1 MSLQPAQPRLRSP
14 RRRQRPTARRPS
26 TSQSTKKKS
35 SNQAGRPR
43 SFGAALF
50 LIPPSTKK
58 GPPQLF
64 LGNLYR
70 LWRPPDTEEVNRATL
85 TPFRMNTYEKQAVRG
100 GALLLTRHP
109 MKRVCPA
116 CPELLG
122 ERPSGGVR
130 RFRPGR
136 KGPLFTRRHK
146 PREPRLLVHR
156 HGLRGARRIA
166 NSVYQ
171 RHQARAVLVR
181 YCDEFQ
187 PQSAAGNHM
196 LHDCLDPDLSF
207 RNKKIKLDSRAR
219 APRTGC
225 REEQPPHAQVADA
238 RNIFQSIASPAG
250 PHVVMCF
257 DSRNLSSGIERSY
270 TRGCHSSPRA
280 CGIERVVK
288 TTTHGSQAHG
298 RP

>member
-1 MSLQPAQPRLRSP
+1 V
-14 RRRQRPTARRPS
+14 
-26 TSQSTKKKS
+26 
-35 SNQAGRPR
+35 G
-43 SFGAALF
+43 
-50 LIPPSTKK
+50 
-58 GPPQLF
+58 
-64 LGNLYR
+64 
-70 LWRPPDTEEVNRATL
+70 
-85 TPFRMNTYEKQAVRG
+85 TPFALRLVTGPVADFSPKLLESTLVKVYKTKDFNSVWNDTYEKQAVRA

-109 MKRVCPA
+109 MKSVCPA

-122 ERPSGGVR
+122 SDHREAFAA
-130 RFRPGR
+130 FRPGR

-166 NSVYQ
+166 NSVIS
-171 RHQARAVLVR
+171 ATGAAVLVR

-219 APRTGC
+219 RRGLVVERNKPPRSGRRC
-225 REEQPPHAQVADA
+225 EKHLPVHR
-238 RNIFQSIASPAG
+238 IASRPTRR
-250 PHVVMCF
+250 HVF
-257 DSRNLSSGIERSY
+257 RLENLSSGIERSY
-270 TRGCHSSPRA
+270 TRGCHSSLGP

-288 TTTHGSQAHG
+288 RTTHGSKGHG

>member
-1 MSLQPAQPRLRSP
+1 M
-14 RRRQRPTARRPS
+14 
-26 TSQSTKKKS
+26 
-35 SNQAGRPR
+35 
-43 SFGAALF
+43 
-50 LIPPSTKK
+50 
-58 GPPQLF
+58 
-64 LGNLYR
+64 
-70 LWRPPDTEEVNRATL
+70 
-85 TPFRMNTYEKQAVRG
+85 TYEKQAVRG

-109 MKRVCPA
+109 MKSVCPA

-130 RFRPGR
+130 SIPARPER
-136 KGPLFTRRHK
+136 TSLHSPPQTT
-146 PREPRLLVHR
+146 
-156 HGLRGARRIA
+156 GAAPASSPARA
-166 NSVYQ
+166 AGGAADCNSVYQ

-187 PQSAAGNHM
+187 PQSAAGNYM
-196 LHDCLDPDLSF
+196 LHDCFDPDLSF

-225 REEQPPHAQVADA
+225 REEHPPHAQVADA

-288 TTTHGSQAHG
+288 TTTHGSQGHG

>member
-1 MSLQPAQPRLRSP
+1 M
-14 RRRQRPTARRPS
+14 
-26 TSQSTKKKS
+26 KS
-35 SNQAGRPR
+35 
-43 SFGAALF
+43 
-50 LIPPSTKK
+50 
-58 GPPQLF
+58 
-64 LGNLYR
+64 
-70 LWRPPDTEEVNRATL
+70 
-85 TPFRMNTYEKQAVRG
+85 
-100 GALLLTRHP
+100 
-109 MKRVCPA
+109 VCPA

-280 CGIERVVK
+280 LRNRAR
-288 TTTHGSQAHG
+288 S
-298 RP
+298 